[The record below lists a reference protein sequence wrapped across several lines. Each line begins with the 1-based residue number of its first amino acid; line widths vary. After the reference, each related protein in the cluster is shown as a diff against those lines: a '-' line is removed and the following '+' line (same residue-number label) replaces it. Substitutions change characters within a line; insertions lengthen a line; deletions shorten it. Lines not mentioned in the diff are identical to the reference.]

1 MIKGLLKDLTHRFW
15 LGFWLLLRNRNNRLT
30 LKRIIKL
37 ADSIDRQIVVWKRTR
52 KNEPLHIWTKWK
64 ILTYYSFV
72 EMENLYFESLNVD
85 IQLSQLLLTGMLCK
99 CRKIEDLIFIVDQ
112 MEETNE
118 DYDVASRWLIEG
130 IKNEENI
137 PQLLYNVFS
146 DEDSDYPDFFRKNPM
161 ALGSKEF
168 WIAVSKTILND
179 SKYGRLAKKAL
190 LYYGM
195 GS

>member
-1 MIKGLLKDLTHRFW
+1 
-15 LGFWLLLRNRNNRLT
+15 
-30 LKRIIKL
+30 
-37 ADSIDRQIVVWKRTR
+37 
-52 KNEPLHIWTKWK
+52 
-64 ILTYYSFV
+64 
-72 EMENLYFESLNVD
+72 MENLYFESLNVD